1 MRYSMTS
8 SDLRWIIK
16 TTSDSTFNVVFL
28 FQEKILLRMSN
39 HKQENF
45 QAFPSG
51 IPVHPPA
58 YGIPYAG
65 QQYDQPQVGQP
76 SVQAHHLPAAP
87 VVVQQVPNTI
97 SLTYGRNPVRTI
109 CPHCGKTVSNTTVVL
124 YYVMKITFPMKPF
137 KVMTEVSYKSGAVT
151 WLSCGGCAIL
161 GCCLGCCLIPFCID
175 DLKDAVHTCPNC
187 KKIITTKTVMG

>member
-1 MRYSMTS
+1 MWLCLTVQWVNYQIRYLLTKILIEYLSRRWWQELVFGIRGRCMTS

-45 QAFPSG
+45 QAFPSE
-51 IPVHPPA
+51 IPVHPPT

-76 SVQAHHLPAAP
+76 SVQAHHLPA
-87 VVVQQVPNTI
+87 VTDTI

-109 CPHCGKTVSNTTVVL
+109 CPHCGKTVSNTTSRDKN
-124 YYVMKITFPMKPF
+124 YI
-137 KVMTEVSYKSGAVT
+137 S
-151 WLSCGGCAIL
+151 
-161 GCCLGCCLIPFCID
+161 
-175 DLKDAVHTCPNC
+175 N
-187 KKIITTKTVMG
+187 